1 MLSLI
6 FGVVLMLG
14 TAGAFWHLR
23 ARDGVP
29 HPLAVARY
37 LQVWIP
43 IGITSGLVIGL
54 GLVVSG
60 LVSLN
65 PL

>member
-6 FGVVLMLG
+6 LG
-14 TAGAFWHLR
+14 LILVIGTVGAFWHLR

-29 HPLAVARY
+29 HPLAVTRF

-54 GLVVSG
+54 GLVLSG

-65 PL
+65 PF